1 LKRHRLISAVAA
13 IALLVGAP
21 AAIGSA
27 GGDRI
32 VGGQAASPG
41 EYPAHG
47 YLEIDTGSSIGRC
60 GGTLLDA
67 RHFLTAAHCVVDDLD
82 SPLPPS
88 AFQVGMNNVEVGALM
103 DVYGVTNVDVH
114 SAYNG
119 PLHLNDVAM
128 LTLDRPALYTPLRI
142 VRTDENAIWTPNTTA
157 TIIGWGTTAPG
168 GPVSNT
174 LLEAT
179 APIRADNDC
188 GLYGSAFDPNVMV
201 CAGNGATDTCQG
213 DSGGPLMVPY
223 GGVLVLV
230 GVTSWGNGCADAQ
243 FPGIYAR
250 LGGALN
256 QWVMQRHSWASFSVV
271 SPAHSGQPVRF
282 EGSAFRPLP
291 ASTLT
296 AFGWD
301 TDGDGHYD
309 DGPAGAASRIF
320 PSGGAFTVGFEA
332 SFADGTR
339 VAHRRVIVV
348 NGAPTVR
355 AGAYAVREGGSV
367 ALSGSGSDPE
377 GQALAYSWDLN
388 GDAAFEVSGQTTAF
402 SALNLDGPTTRSAM
416 LRICDSAGACATSAA
431 TIRVVNVRPR
441 ANAGRDRRVRR
452 NRKIRFFVRASD
464 PGRDPLKA
472 TWRIAGRTKRG
483 ARVTH
488 VFRRTGRFTVR
499 VTVTDGDGGSMT
511 DRVRVR
517 VRR

>member
-1 LKRHRLISAVAA
+1 MKRYRLISAVAA
-13 IALLVGAP
+13 IGLLVAAP
-21 AAIGSA
+21 AAIASP

-32 VGGQAASPG
+32 VGGQAATPG
-41 EYPAHG
+41 EYPAQG
-47 YLEIDTGSSIGRC
+47 YLEIDAGTVSGEC

-67 RHFLTAAHCVVDDLD
+67 RHFLTAAHCVLD
-82 SPLPPS
+82 ALNSPLPSS
-88 AFQVGMNNVEVGALM
+88 AFRVGLNNIEVGPSM
-103 DVYGVTNVDVH
+103 DVYGVTSVDVH
-114 SAYNG
+114 PGYNG
-119 PLHLNDVAM
+119 LLHLNDLAM
-128 LTLDRPALYTPLRI
+128 LTLDRPAPYTPLRI
-142 VRTDENAIWTPNTTA
+142 VRTDENAIWAPNTTA
-157 TIIGWGTTAPG
+157 TIVGWGMTSPG

-174 LLEAT
+174 LLEANV
-179 APIRADNDC
+179 PIRADNDC
-188 GLYGSAFDPNVMV
+188 GLYGSAFDQNTMV
-201 CAGNGATDTCQG
+201 CAGNGGTDACQG

-223 GGVLVLV
+223 GGVFVLV
-230 GVTSWGNGCADAQ
+230 GVTSWGNGCADPQ
-243 FPGIYAR
+243 FPGVYAR

-256 QWVMQRHSWASFSVV
+256 QWVMQRHTWASFSVV

-291 ASTLT
+291 ASSLT
-296 AFGWD
+296 GFAWD
-301 TDGDGHYD
+301 TDGDGQYD
-309 DGPAGAASRIF
+309 DGPAGSASRIF

-339 VAHRRVIVV
+339 VAHRRVVVV
-348 NGAPTVR
+348 NGAPSVE

-367 ALSGSGSDPE
+367 ALSGTGSDPE

-388 GDAAFEVSGQTTAF
+388 RDGTYEVNGQMTTF
-402 SALNLDGPTTRSAM
+402 SALNLDGPTTRGAM

-431 TIRVVNVRPR
+431 TIRIVNVRPR

-452 NRKIRFFVRASD
+452 NRTIRFFVRASD

-472 TWRIAGRTKRG
+472 TWRIAGRMKRG

-488 VFRRTGRFTVR
+488 VFRRTGLFTVR
-499 VTVTDGDGGSMT
+499 VTVTDGDGGSTT